1 MGALA
6 AEGAL
11 VVSRGGDLDLSLSW
25 LLEED
30 EEVLEPGSERGSLS
44 RGTDLNLSAGALGR
58 SLGAARLRSG
68 ETDIR
73 WIART
78 GNGSGR

>member
-25 LLEED
+25 LVEED
-30 EEVLEPGSERGSLS
+30 EEVLEPGSERGAFS

-68 ETDIR
+68 GTDVR
-73 WIART
+73 WTSGT